1 MRLLILDSFD
11 LMFRNQ
17 QRDGIYGIHV
27 TALRSQFYNERRS
40 MISPFCDVFT
50 TCDIV
55 KEMN

>member
-17 QRDGIYGIHV
+17 QRDGIYWIHV

-40 MISPFCDVFT
+40 MISPFCGVFT
-50 TCDIV
+50 IRDIV